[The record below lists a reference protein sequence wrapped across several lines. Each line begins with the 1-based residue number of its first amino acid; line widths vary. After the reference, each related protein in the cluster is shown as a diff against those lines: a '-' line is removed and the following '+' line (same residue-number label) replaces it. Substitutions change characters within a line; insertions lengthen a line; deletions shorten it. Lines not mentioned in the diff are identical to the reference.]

1 MHLLFLSISSGTWI
15 SGDTR
20 TDRINL
26 LESFSPFF
34 PSHVSFFTAKNT
46 KLTYSV
52 LWTAK
57 LQENAQFHGNESK
70 NVILKY
76 VLLSATFKICAFGR
90 QITFKI
96 QNYFFEIWTH
106 SIMKNYAI
114 NRVVLYFF
122 LSHTINM
129 QNNTFGKLN
138 KSKKFEFS
146 LNSNQPA

>member
-57 LQENAQFHGNESK
+57 LQENAQFHGNEK
-70 NVILKY
+70 
-76 VLLSATFKICAFGR
+76 CH
-90 QITFKI
+90 
-96 QNYFFEIWTH
+96 FEIR
-106 SIMKNYAI
+106 AI
-114 NRVVLYFF
+114 ISY
-122 LSHTINM
+122 I
-129 QNNTFGKLN
+129 
-138 KSKKFEFS
+138 
-146 LNSNQPA
+146 